1 MYKKFGITAL
11 VLAAVVLAGCKNG
24 LGSASTVPVYSSANE
39 ESSSVSTDSTNSEG
53 SSSSTNSTVLTGSPV
68 ENSSENSTNSTASA
82 GSSVENSSESSTNST
97 SEEKPA
103 AETGV
108 FAVTHDPQSNIKI
121 AFEGLRVTV
130 TGKIPPEG
138 VDRVT
143 TDRGADIKLTTSGGE
158 FTATIDYRSGAD
170 GFTTFRI
177 YEKSGSRCNY
187 RVKFAD
193 GAVCLPDCSEVAEKN
208 INVTEKAVE
217 QPLEQVSEYVAL
229 GSDKQTVR
237 EILLT
242 VKELS
247 DEICAGLSSE
257 YDKLR
262 AIENWVANN
271 IYYDYP
277 AFDRGVPEE
286 TLTLKY
292 ILENK
297 STVCGGYSNLTAAL
311 AAAQGIEIYNV
322 HGTGAEGGYCFEEN
336 PSEATHEFNFA
347 VIDGRVIWL
356 DSDFDSRCYYLR
368 NGNYET
374 GKATRK
380 FFDIDVEQLSLTHRA
395 KYAEHRDYFAL
406 LDGN

>member
-1 MYKKFGITAL
+1 MYKKIGFSAL
-11 VLAAVVLAGCKNG
+11 VLAAFILTGCNNG
-24 LGSASTVPVYSSANE
+24 SDSSSSVPVYSGN
-39 ESSSVSTDSTNSEG
+39 
-53 SSSSTNSTVLTGSPV
+53 STNSTASTGSIVENSSDNSTNSTISSTSVNSENFTNSTVSTSSNV
-68 ENSSENSTNSTASA
+68 ENSSENSTNSTA
-82 GSSVENSSESSTNST
+82 
-97 SEEKPA
+97 EEKPA
-103 AETGV
+103 EKTGV
-108 FAVTHDPQSNIKI
+108 FAVTHDPQSDIKI
-121 AFEGLRVTV
+121 AFDGLRVTV

-138 VDRVT
+138 IDRVT
-143 TDRGADIKLTTSGGE
+143 TDRDAVIKVTTSGGE
-158 FTATIDYRSGAD
+158 FTVTIDYRSGAD

-177 YEKSGSRCNY
+177 YEKSGSKSNY
-187 RVKFAD
+187 RVKFTD
-193 GAVCLPDCSEVAEKN
+193 GKVCLPDCSDVSEKN
-208 INVTEKAVE
+208 TRVTEKAVE
-217 QPLEQVSEYVAL
+217 QPLEQVSEYVAI

-237 EILLT
+237 EILLK
-242 VKELS
+242 VKNLS
-247 DEICAGLSSE
+247 DEICAGLSSD

-286 TLTLKY
+286 TITLKY
-292 ILENK
+292 VLENK
-297 STVCGGYSNLTAAL
+297 TTVCGGYSNITAAL

-322 HGTGAEGGYCFEEN
+322 HGTGAEGGFCFEER

-356 DSDFDSRCYYLR
+356 DSDFDSRCYYHA

-374 GKATRK
+374 GKAIRK

-406 LDGN
+406 LDEG

>member
-1 MYKKFGITAL
+1 MYKKIGFSAL
-11 VLAAVVLAGCKNG
+11 VLAAFILTGCNNG
-24 LGSASTVPVYSSANE
+24 SDSSSSVPVYSGN
-39 ESSSVSTDSTNSEG
+39 STNSTAST
-53 SSSSTNSTVLTGSPV
+53 SSIVENSSDNSTNSTISSTSINSEKSTNSTVSTSSNV
-68 ENSSENSTNSTASA
+68 ENSSENSTNSTA
-82 GSSVENSSESSTNST
+82 
-97 SEEKPA
+97 EEKPA
-103 AETGV
+103 EKTGV
-108 FAVTHDPQSNIKI
+108 FAVTHDPQSDIKI
-121 AFEGLRVTV
+121 AFDGLRVTV

-138 VDRVT
+138 IDRVT
-143 TDRGADIKLTTSGGE
+143 TDRDAVIKVTTSGGE
-158 FTATIDYRSGAD
+158 FNVTIDYRSGAD

-177 YEKSGSRCNY
+177 YEKSGSKSNY

-193 GAVCLPDCSEVAEKN
+193 GKVCRPDCSDVSEKN
-208 INVTEKAVE
+208 TRVTEKAVE
-217 QPLEQVSEYVAL
+217 QPLEQVSEYVAI

-237 EILLT
+237 EILLA
-242 VKELS
+242 VKNLS
-247 DEICAGLSSE
+247 DEICAGLSDD

-286 TLTLKY
+286 TITLKY
-292 ILENK
+292 VLENK
-297 STVCGGYSNLTAAL
+297 TTVCGGYSNITAAL

-322 HGTGAEGGYCFEEN
+322 HGTGAEGGFCFEEN

-356 DSDFDSRCYYLR
+356 DSDFDSRCYYHA

-374 GKATRK
+374 GKAIRK
-380 FFDIDVEQLSLTHRA
+380 FFDIDVELLSLTHRA

-406 LDGN
+406 LDEG